1 MNWKRLIISI
11 PLGMLMGV
19 LCILGLSQRIPTGG
33 VEPSNSIYLWG
44 AWYER
49 VIMGV
54 MIGFAGELVIF
65 KSKRNLLNAFIRGAI
80 LGLFTSAG
88 FGFFQQFIDLPF
100 FFAGIIFGGTIDIIA
115 TYLSRGKID

>member
-19 LCILGLSQRIPTGG
+19 ICVIGLSQRIPAGG
-33 VEPSNSIYLWG
+33 VDPSNSIYLWG

-49 VIMGV
+49 VIMGI
-54 MIGFAGELVIF
+54 MIGFASELVII

-80 LGLFTSAG
+80 LGLIVSAG

-100 FFAGIIFGGTIDIIA
+100 FFAGAVFGGTIDIIA
-115 TYLSRGKID
+115 TFLSRGKIE